1 MELVS
6 IAIVIVASII
16 LLGYILLFC
25 KDEQRKK
32 IIIAIK
38 KKKTWL
44 IISAILLTPF
54 VMYAVIT
61 MILVIIRGDCFVAY
75 PVDVGNKQYVYY
87 ENSYYEEF
95 TENEKINIMYD
106 EVNKQW
112 LEEDLYILSGPI
124 TFPYI
129 EYWVPNLFLDNL
141 FVSLDGKYIIVSTRG
156 GSYFYERVAE

>member
-1 MELVS
+1 MKLVS
-6 IAIVIVASII
+6 VII
-16 LLGYILLFC
+16 LTVIIIIAFWYALLLC

-61 MILVIIRGDCFVAY
+61 TILVIMRGDCFVAY
-75 PVDVGNKQYVYY
+75 PVDVGDKQYIYY

-95 TENEKINIMYD
+95 TENEKIDIMYD

-112 LEEDLYILSGPI
+112 LEEDLYILSEPI

-129 EYWVPNLFLDNL
+129 EYWLPNLFLNNL
-141 FVSLDGKYIIVSTRG
+141 FVSQDGKYIIVSTRG
-156 GSYFYERVAE
+156 GSYFYERITD